1 MRRALKRAL
10 LVMGAAGALGGCHM
24 AQKLANPSSLSLS
37 DLEQGA
43 RTVGDARECA
53 KLDDPR
59 VATQEEYALGG
70 AVATRWVQRGGG
82 LFLEQAKAGAKAGA
96 TGKVNEVTLYLN
108 RVGKNLAAQS
118 SRPTLPWTFGVLES
132 PAVNAVSSPGGYVLV
147 TRGLLNAVE
156 NEAQLAGVLAH
167 EIAHVTERHA
177 LRVYTRVKR
186 NQCAVALGAREGAQ
200 GLPPALR
207 DGADTFRRAA
217 NAAGGFLDLDQSVGL
232 LTLLSDKV
240 VEELTTQ
247 GFEHPDEYD
256 ADARALALLISA
268 GYHPGEFIT
277 LLGKLPGGERG
288 YANHPANA
296 ERQARLRTWLAQQK
310 ARPGEFSDVDP
321 NWASL
326 PKVPFK
332 DQLRPARLAAK

>member
-1 MRRALKRAL
+1 MKAAVATRAL
-10 LVMGAAGALGGCHM
+10 LLGALATLSGCHM
-24 AQKLANPSSLSLS
+24 AQKLANPSTLSLS

-43 RTVGDARECA
+43 RTVGEARECA
-53 KLDDPR
+53 ALDDPM

-82 LFLEQAKAGAKAGA
+82 LFLQAAGGKAGSAGA
-96 TGKVNEVTLYLN
+96 RVNDVTLYLN

-118 SRPTLPWTFGVLES
+118 SRPALPWTFGVLES

-147 TRGLLNAVE
+147 TRGLLNAVQ

-207 DGADTFRRAA
+207 DGADAFRRAS
-217 NAAGGFLDLDQSVGL
+217 NAAGGFLDLDGSVGL

-247 GFEHPDEYD
+247 GFEHPDEFD

-268 GYHPGEFIT
+268 GYHPGEFIA

-310 ARPGEFSDVDP
+310 ARPGEFADVDP
-321 NWASL
+321 DWASL